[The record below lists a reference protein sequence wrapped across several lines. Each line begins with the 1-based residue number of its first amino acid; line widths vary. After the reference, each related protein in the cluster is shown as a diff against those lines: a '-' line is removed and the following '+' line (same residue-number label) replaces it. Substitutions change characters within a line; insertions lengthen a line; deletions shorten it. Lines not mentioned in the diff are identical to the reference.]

1 MEKDLKELLIMFKTE
16 QDYAERKNQ
25 IIFALLAIM
34 ISIFAGFINKLS
46 IVQLASLAFIF
57 LFIIFT
63 ALSSFFPQ
71 GKEMKP
77 FSWIINWLMNR
88 YAKKYKKKDDNYLNY
103 ANWKNFELGELLEA
117 MEFFSIPIN
126 KINQNTCEQI
136 LVTSKLIYLKYLYFQ
151 YLCILLS
158 LGVLII
164 ILVLVFTK

>member
-46 IVQLASLAFIF
+46 IVQLGSLAFIF

-71 GKEMKP
+71 GKVIKP
-77 FSWIINWLMNR
+77 FSRIINWLMLR
-88 YAKKYKKKDDNYLNY
+88 HAKKYKKKDDNYLNY
-103 ANWKNFELGELLEA
+103 ANWKNFELEELIEA
-117 MEFFSIPIN
+117 MEFFKIPIN

-136 LVTSKLIYLKYLYFQ
+136 LVTSRLIYLKYLYFQ

-164 ILVLVFTK
+164 ILVLVFTR